1 MLPSFRVPTPAPRG
15 CGRAPIVNSV
25 PAGGARL
32 RGGGGVVAPTGRPE
46 AIHGTFYDLLVAGTV
61 FKVFKDVGQ
70 RGGDPA
76 PFAQVVALATPW
88 RRGRRPKGPEAKLEN
103 FENRGGPSF
112 FTISKDPPPAKGPGA
127 TCWETSKTGAT
138 ALLNVFQ
145 NLAFGP
151 LEVAAGIPMRSQSRL
166 QRPRYMFDPSRWPLR
181 GP

>member
-70 RGGDPA
+70 RGGDTA
-76 PFAQVVALATPW
+76 PFGQVVALAAPW
-88 RRGRRPKGPEAKLEN
+88 IRGRRPKGPETKLEN
-103 FENRGGPSF
+103 FENRGAPSF
-112 FTISKDPPPAKGPGA
+112 DNFQRSAPAEGPEA
-127 TCWETSKTGAT
+127 TFWETSKTGAT

-166 QRPRYMFDPSRWPLR
+166 QRPRYMFDPSRRPLR